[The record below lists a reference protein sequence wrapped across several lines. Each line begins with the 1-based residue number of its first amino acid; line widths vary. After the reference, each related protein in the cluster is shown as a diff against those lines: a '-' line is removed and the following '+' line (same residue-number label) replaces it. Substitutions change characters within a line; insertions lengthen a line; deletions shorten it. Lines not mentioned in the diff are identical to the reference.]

1 MVALQKLDLSKRQRT
16 AETRRRQVLESG
28 AFQEWWSARQ
38 NIHPIPS
45 DPFRAFMIDIGLVA
59 TVHSRLIWQGRT
71 NRADYP
77 PVDLPSHVPSH
88 KRRMPSRKQEAR
100 FKRMPM
106 AAQPYLET
114 SPLEKEL
121 ETLAESM
128 AERYHVPKPRI
139 RFERREGAL
148 TSSYWAGQFGGFE
161 PFIKIGVKG
170 RSQPQIFGAFEHEF
184 GHHAHA
190 KKGLSGT
197 SGVSEAFRSATR
209 IEMEEMAWTLAD
221 PFMKQRRQ
229 EQKWL
234 KQFALGTYTGKA
246 KSGTTERSYGIRLQ
260 PLRIRGKVKRS

>member
-1 MVALQKLDLSKRQRT
+1 
-16 AETRRRQVLESG
+16 
-28 AFQEWWSARQ
+28 
-38 NIHPIPS
+38 
-45 DPFRAFMIDIGLVA
+45 
-59 TVHSRLIWQGRT
+59 
-71 NRADYP
+71 
-77 PVDLPSHVPSH
+77 
-88 KRRMPSRKQEAR
+88 MPSRKQEAR

-106 AAQPYLET
+106 AAQPYLEA

-161 PFIKIGVKG
+161 PFIKIGMKG